1 MWNLNCIHSGI
12 MAKTIDDAATQTNA
26 APAGKLPLIPL
37 VLTVL
42 VAVIGAVGLCA
53 GMAFWLIRSGR
64 LPALSAP
71 TRAEAAVK
79 TAAPATHLVPLDPLL
94 VNLSDPDGH
103 AYLRVSLTLRLLDKP
118 LAKNEKVEAEA
129 PAKGKPVNE
138 FEAAERDAALSV
150 LGQETSASLLAS
162 SGKEHL
168 KQSLMAAFAQSI
180 PEIKVQEILL
190 TEFLVQH

>member
-1 MWNLNCIHSGI
+1 
-12 MAKTIDDAATQTNA
+12 MAKTIDEAQTQTNA
-26 APAGKLPLIPL
+26 APGARLPLIPL

-53 GMAFWLIRSGR
+53 GTALWLIRSGR

-71 TRAEAAVK
+71 AKVEAAVK
-79 TAAPATHLVPLDPLL
+79 APLPTHLVPLDPLL
-94 VNLSDPDGH
+94 VNLADPDGH

-118 LAKNEKVEAEA
+118 LAKGEKAEPEA

-138 FEAAERDAALSV
+138 FDAVERDAALSV
-150 LGQETSASLLAS
+150 LGQETSTSLLAV
-162 SGKEHL
+162 SGKERL
-168 KQSLMAAFAQSI
+168 KQNLMAAFSQSV